1 MKRWLLAIVLVL
13 LAAAWAMAVRY
24 VMRAEAKKGREA
36 GYESALQ
43 VYSQDLKPGLT
54 RKAVEDYLRARS
66 VGFQQRCCLEERG
79 AFADLVKVGQEDAPW
94 HCGATFVYIAFEFA
108 APDSNTPPS
117 KAGDTDTLKNIRI
130 FRHLEGCL

>member
-1 MKRWLLAIVLVL
+1 MTVGLI
-13 LAAAWAMAVRY
+13 AAASWAMAVRY

-43 VYSQDLKPGLT
+43 VYSQDLKPGLS
-54 RKAVEDYLRARS
+54 RKGVEEYLRARS
-66 VGFQQRCCLEERG
+66 VGFEQRCCLEERG

-94 HCGATFVYIAFEFA
+94 HCGETFVYIAFEF
-108 APDSNTPPS
+108 DTGNS
-117 KAGDTDTLKNIRI
+117 KAPPQANDVDALKRIRI